1 MLQKGF
7 TLIELMIVVAIIGIL
22 SMFALPAY
30 QDYTKRTYVSEGI
43 ALATAAKL
51 AATEVFSTTGTWPT
65 TNALAGI
72 SPANTIVGQS
82 VSGVEIIS
90 GTGYNGS
97 NTKVNSSLTLVPG
110 SNVTNILIHYNQKVT
125 GASAQ
130 NTYTAGNGAG
140 VLTIA
145 PVLFGAAE
153 QGSVKWACMP
163 RAATNTNA
171 IESKWLPANCRTE
184 AH

>member
-51 AATEVFSTTGTWPT
+51 AATETFSTTGVWPV
-65 TNALAGI
+65 TNAAAGI
-72 SPANTIVGQS
+72 ADANVIIGQS
-82 VSGVEIIS
+82 VAGVEIRT
-90 GTGYNGS
+90 GTGYSGGS
-97 NTKVNSSLTLVPG
+97 AAVNAPTAPVAG
-110 SNVTNILIHYNQKVT
+110 TNVTNILIHYNQKVT

-130 NTYTAGNGAG
+130 NTYASGPGAG
-140 VLTIA
+140 VLTIV
-145 PVLFGAAE
+145 PVLFSTTN
-153 QGSVKWACMP
+153 QGSVKWACQKQ
-163 RAATNTNA
+163 TLNS
-171 IESKWLPANCRTE
+171 IEAKWLPANCRTE
-184 AH
+184 VAG

>member
-51 AATEVFSTTGTWPT
+51 AATEVFSTTGTWPVN
-65 TNALAGI
+65 NAQAGI
-72 SPANTIVGQS
+72 APASSILGQS
-82 VSGVEIIS
+82 VAGVEIIA
-90 GTGYNGS
+90 GTGYSGNAS
-97 NTKVNSSLTLVPG
+97 KVNTTLTLVPG

-125 GASAQ
+125 GNGLQ
-130 NTYTAGNGAG
+130 NTYTAGNGDG

-145 PVLFGAAE
+145 PVLFDAAD

-163 RAATNTNA
+163 RTAPNTNA